1 MISANANIKSE
12 VILLATTGSVD
23 VNLDNIK
30 DIINEST
37 NLGALTIGGV
47 ADQGDLIGLG
57 IGIALALTLLFGA
70 IFVAIGVVPRLI
82 KSVKGFK
89 K

>member
-1 MISANANIKSE
+1 M
-12 VILLATTGSVD
+12 ATSGD
-23 VNLDNIK
+23 VNIDLDNIR

-57 IGIALALTLLFGA
+57 IGVAIALTLLFGA
-70 IFVAIGVVPRLI
+70 VFVAIGVIPRLI
-82 KSVKGFK
+82 KTVKGFK